1 MKNDRRAGC
10 DMNLRE
16 DILRYARDK
25 YKTEPEYLWRRF
37 PRYAVLRHDD
47 NRKWY
52 GLIMDVP
59 RENLGLQG
67 KERVDIL
74 NVKLSDPFYADMLT
88 RQEGY
93 FKGYHI
99 SRGNWISMLLDGTV
113 AMKEIQSL
121 MDESFLVTSKKYRK
135 TKERPPKEWL
145 IPANPKYY
153 DVLHAFDKKGEIDWK
168 QGNGILIGDTVFMY
182 AAAPI
187 SAILYKCTVTM
198 TNIPYDY
205 SENGL
210 TIKSLMKI
218 KLLKRYEPDD
228 FTFELLKEDYG
239 IYAVRGPRYVP
250 NSLSEALK

>member
-1 MKNDRRAGC
+1 MTF
-10 DMNLRE
+10 RE
-16 DILRYARDK
+16 DVLRYAHDK

-37 PRYAVLRHDD
+37 PHYAGLRHDD

-59 RENLGLQG
+59 RENLGLHG

-74 NVKLSDPFYADMLT
+74 NVKLSDPSYADMLI
-88 RQEGY
+88 RQESY

-99 SRGNWISMLLDGTV
+99 SRGNWVSVLLDGTV
-113 AMKEIQSL
+113 AMKELQSL
-121 MDESFLVTSKKYRK
+121 MDESFIVTSKKYRK
-135 TKERPPKEWL
+135 AQERPPKEWL

-153 DVLHAFDKKGEIDWK
+153 DVLHAFDKKDEIDWK
-168 QGNGILIGDTVFMY
+168 QGNGILVGDTVFMY

-187 SAILYKCTVTM
+187 SAILYKCKVTK
-198 TNIPYDY
+198 TDIPYDY

-218 KLLKRYEPDD
+218 KLLKGYEPND
-228 FTFELLKEDYG
+228 FTFELLKEEYG
-239 IYAVRGPRYVP
+239 IYAVRGPRGIP

>member
-1 MKNDRRAGC
+1 MKNDRRAGY

-25 YKTEPEYLWRRF
+25 YKTEPEYLWQRF

-59 RENLGLQG
+59 RKNLGLQS

-99 SRGNWISMLLDGTV
+99 SRGNWISILLDGTV

-121 MDESFLVTSKKYRK
+121 LDESFLVTSKKYK
-135 TKERPPKEWL
+135 ETKERPPKEWL

-187 SAILYKCTVTM
+187 SAILYKCTVTK
-198 TNIPYDY
+198 TNIPYNY

-239 IYAVRGPRYVP
+239 IYAVRGPRYIP